1 MDDLSDEQLID
12 RWRAGQGSP
21 IAEAFLDELFRRHR
35 SRVAAWCY
43 RITGEVDSAADL
55 AQDVLLK
62 AFQRL
67 DSFRSD
73 SRFTTW
79 LYSITRNHCLDQL
92 RSQSL
97 QPAEAADSVLD
108 EMADGRL
115 EEVSVILER
124 RQSEEVV
131 RQLIRESLDETEAK
145 IMTLH
150 YVDELPLETITRLI
164 GLTNRSGAKA
174 YVVSARRKL
183 GRAVEKWRRTSDC
196 KGSKYAI

>member
-21 IAEAFLDELFRRHR
+21 IAGSFLDELFRRHR

-115 EEVSVILER
+115 EDVSVTLER

-164 GLTNRSGAKA
+164 GLTNQSGAKA
-174 YVVSARRKL
+174 YIVSARRKL
-183 GRAVEKWRRTSDC
+183 GRAVEKWRRTSAG
-196 KGSKYAI
+196 KGGKYAI